1 MVLSRISLKAVG
13 WGNSDW
19 HGHRHFPSDSGVKS
33 DWSNYSDSNLS
44 GSAMAIF
51 QKEMLQSSASEL
63 VNISVPRNISSNF
76 GAGISLCYSHGGDF
90 SEGHGGRNSLLL
102 LLWVSGCYV
111 QEFRTWVIH
120 LSWIWGL
127 ALTNCVLWYGWLKLL
142 LALLLQS
149 WSLTHNLEHV
159 ADFVV
164 NINTRPTHCY
174 LFVFLKLSL
183 FTKD

>member
-1 MVLSRISLKAVG
+1 MVTDTSPVTVG
-13 WGNSDW
+13 WSLTGPTTVIQICQGLLW
-19 HGHRHFPSDSGVKS
+19 PSSRRR
-33 DWSNYSDSNLS
+33 
-44 GSAMAIF
+44 F
-51 QKEMLQSSASEL
+51 CSASEL

-76 GAGISLCYSHGGDF
+76 GAGISLCYSRGGDF

-164 NINTRPTHCY
+164 NIHTWPTHCY